1 MKSDGDEFFEENVD
15 ESYILENQ
23 MDSQERDQED
33 DLEDRLTQHLLDLV
47 IRFKRI
53 IVIGS

>member
-1 MKSDGDEFFEENVD
+1 MKSDEEEFFEENVD

-23 MDSQERDQED
+23 MDSQPRDQED
-33 DLEDRLTQHLLDLV
+33 DSEASLIQNLLDLV

-53 IVIGS
+53 IVIRS